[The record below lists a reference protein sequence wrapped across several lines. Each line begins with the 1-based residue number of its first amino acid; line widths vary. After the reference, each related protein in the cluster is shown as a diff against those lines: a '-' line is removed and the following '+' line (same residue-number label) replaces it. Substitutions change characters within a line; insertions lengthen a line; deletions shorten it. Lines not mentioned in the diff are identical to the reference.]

1 MTAIYR
7 TLRMVRQRLAYLR
20 RREDREDEQLLGRFL
35 VSIVATALYTL
46 VPAPASVGLLI
57 GTICTGL
64 GMVSL
69 CMLAL
74 TVRAPIDKPSPRRR
88 WTMMTVDLLA
98 LSVMLCLGGQYASL
112 FWGVLLWVSLDYGFR
127 YGAIYLQ
134 TAVPASVVGFTLPLL
149 FGVSFWRES
158 IWLWSSIV
166 LALVIIPLAV
176 LQQAKRNE
184 AATAAARKS
193 SRDKTRLLGHLTSTL
208 QTPLGGI
215 LRSAEAIQ
223 HAPERTLT
231 LANVIALSA
240 RHLLILTQDM
250 MDSAAIEAGQLRRQD
265 CAFDIREVCNEAVAA
280 LLAAAE
286 AKNVTFKMDVD
297 ATVPDLIYADLAHV
311 RQILVYCLEG
321 VLVSATATVHV
332 RISAQRNDV
341 ADNVVVDVW
350 ATDAPVQ
357 VERAYLAITMAPALI
372 EFLGGDTGLIED
384 GNKVGRWVSLPC
396 QFLETQSPQSA
407 PSPQTENVLAFTDIF
422 IRHRNTVPK
431 LRLLVIDDQAS
442 ARFLLEGIVAKAG
455 HSVTT
460 AATGDDGLDALE
472 LAAATGE
479 PFDVILLDLHL
490 PDQPGANVI
499 RLINYMQVGKR
510 TPLIVITADRSDAA
524 LAACRD
530 AGVAAFLSKPAKPGQ
545 LLDAIAFAAS
555 LRPGGQST
563 APPQV
568 SANATGVY
576 EREEALAREFIRRC
590 LSDAEAALSRVRSAA
605 VSLEWAE
612 AAEHAYSV
620 YAVAVNTADAALIEA
635 ASALYQLPTP
645 AFMVYWR
652 ERVAAVQTAIEW
664 LRETNTMGTR

>member
-20 RREDREDEQLLGRFL
+20 RRDDREDEQLLGRFL

-46 VPAPASVGLLI
+46 VPAPSSVGLLI

-64 GMVSL
+64 GLVSL
-69 CMLAL
+69 GMLAL
-74 TVRAPIDKPSPRRR
+74 AIRAPIDKPCRRRR
-88 WTMMTVDLLA
+88 WTMMVIDISA
-98 LSVMLCLGGQYASL
+98 LSVMLCLGEQYASL

-127 YGAIYLQ
+127 YGAVYLQ
-134 TAVPASVVGFTLPLL
+134 TAVPAGVIGFTMPLL
-149 FGVSFWRES
+149 FGSTFWRES

-176 LQQAKRNE
+176 LHQAKRNE
-184 AATAAARKS
+184 AATAAVRKS

-223 HAPERTLT
+223 HAPERTVT

-286 AKNVTFKMDVD
+286 AKSVTFKMDVD
-297 ATVPDLIYADLAHV
+297 ANVPDLVYADLAHV

-321 VLVSATATVHV
+321 VLVSATAAVHV
-332 RISAQRNDV
+332 RISARKIGA
-341 ADNVVVDVW
+341 ADNVIVDVW

-372 EFLGGDTGLIED
+372 EFLGGETGLIED
-384 GNKVGRWVSLPC
+384 GDKVGRWLSLPC
-396 QFLETQSPQSA
+396 QFLATQSPQSA
-407 PSPQTENVLAFTDIF
+407 PPPDAENVLAFTDIF

-442 ARFLLEGIVAKAG
+442 ARFLLEGIVSKAG

-460 AATGDDGLDALE
+460 AATGEDGLDEME
-472 LAAATGE
+472 LAAAAGNA
-479 PFDVILLDLHL
+479 FDVILLDLHL

-530 AGVAAFLSKPAKPGQ
+530 AGVAAFLSKPIKSGQ

-563 APPQV
+563 APTQV
-568 SANATGVY
+568 SVSHAGVH

-590 LSDAEAALSRVRSAA
+590 LLDAETALNRVRSAA
-605 VSLEWAE
+605 VSMEWAE

-620 YAVAVNTADAALIEA
+620 YAVAVNTTDAALIEA

-652 ERVAAVQTAIEW
+652 ERVEAVQAAIGW
-664 LRETNTMGTR
+664 LRETNAMGTR